1 MPNEVEAPELWTP
14 ETVTARD
21 LVSDSAVTVLVT
33 CEGCRTYREMN
44 IWKVGARLAD
54 DYLYR
59 LRFRCRTCGMYPTM
73 MEIRRRN
80 SSSGEKLFKIALR
93 PAAWDEGMTKL
104 NGWRLNARTCA
115 GRIVRRCRRGRRGR

>member
-1 MPNEVEAPELWTP
+1 MKSKPPELWTP

-73 MEIRRRN
+73 MEIGRRN

-93 PAAWDEGMTKL
+93 PAAWDEGHDEAQ
-104 NGWRLNARTCA
+104 RLAIERANLRWKD
-115 GRIVRRCRRGRRGR
+115 R